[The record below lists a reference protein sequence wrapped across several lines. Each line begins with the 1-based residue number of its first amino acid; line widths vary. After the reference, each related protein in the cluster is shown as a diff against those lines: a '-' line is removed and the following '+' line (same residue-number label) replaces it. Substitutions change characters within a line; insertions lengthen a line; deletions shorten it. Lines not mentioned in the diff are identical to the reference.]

1 MSAPM
6 EIVMD
11 LRVDSFAEAVEENG
25 WEWSVRGDQSGEA
38 ATLTVSLP
46 IKVAGRFAVAAM
58 NWEPAE

>member
-1 MSAPM
+1 
-6 EIVMD
+6 MD

-46 IKVAGRFAVAAM
+46 IKVAGRFAMAAM